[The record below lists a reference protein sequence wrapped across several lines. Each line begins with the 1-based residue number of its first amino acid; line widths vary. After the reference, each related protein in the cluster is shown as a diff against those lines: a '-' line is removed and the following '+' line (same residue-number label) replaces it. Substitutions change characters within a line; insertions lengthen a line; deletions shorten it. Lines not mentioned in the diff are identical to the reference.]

1 MNTSFKFIFII
12 FITLISI
19 SNEHNNVNEENKKEN
34 IIIKYLLK
42 SSNTIEI
49 ITTKIISKLIN
60 DFNIE
65 EPFDFGCFFILG
77 IIVRILMS
85 FITSKFKNN
94 DNYVYNTPD
103 TAEYLYK
110 IINQLNELSNKMVKR
125 NENNNNNNDNND
137 NNINDN
143 ENENNDF
150 KKMTDEINLFLNK
163 FENSIKNI
171 EDEIKKNQKT
181 NEEILTTIED
191 CQKEIQDSI
200 STPQ

>member
-65 EPFDFGCFFILG
+65 EPFDFGYFFILG
-77 IIVRILMS
+77 IIFRILIS

-143 ENENNDF
+143 ENNDL
-150 KKMTDEINLFLNK
+150 KKMSDEINLFLNK

-171 EDEIKKNQKT
+171 EEEIKKNQKT
-181 NEEILTTIED
+181 NEEILTTIEN

>member
-19 SNEHNNVNEENKKEN
+19 SNEQNNINEENKKEN

-65 EPFDFGCFFILG
+65 EPFDFGYFFILG
-77 IIVRILMS
+77 IIFRILIS
-85 FITSKFKNN
+85 FIASKFKNN

-125 NENNNNNNDNND
+125 NENNNNNNNDND

-143 ENENNDF
+143 ENNDL
-150 KKMTDEINLFLNK
+150 KKMSDEINLFLNK

-171 EDEIKKNQKT
+171 EEEIKKNQKT
-181 NEEILTTIED
+181 NEEILTTIEN

>member
-65 EPFDFGCFFILG
+65 EPFDFGYFFILG
-77 IIVRILMS
+77 IIFRILIS
-85 FITSKFKNN
+85 FIASKFKNN

-125 NENNNNNNDNND
+125 NENNNNNNNDNDNE

-143 ENENNDF
+143 ENNDL
-150 KKMTDEINLFLNK
+150 KKMSDEINLFLNK
-163 FENSIKNI
+163 FENSIKKI
-171 EDEIKKNQKT
+171 EEEIKKNQKT
-181 NEEILTTIED
+181 NEEILTTIEN

>member
-19 SNEHNNVNEENKKEN
+19 SNEQNNINEENKKEN

-77 IIVRILMS
+77 IICRILMS

-103 TAEYLYK
+103 SAEYLYK

-125 NENNNNNNDNND
+125 NENNNNNDNND

-143 ENENNDF
+143 ENNDL
-150 KKMTDEINLFLNK
+150 KKMSDEINLFLNK

-171 EDEIKKNQKT
+171 EDEIQKNQKT
-181 NEEILTTIED
+181 NEEILKTIEQ

>member
-19 SNEHNNVNEENKKEN
+19 SNEQNNINEENKKEN

-42 SSNTIEI
+42 SSNTIEK

-77 IIVRILMS
+77 IICRILMS

-103 TAEYLYK
+103 SAEYLYK

-125 NENNNNNNDNND
+125 NENNNNNDNND

-143 ENENNDF
+143 ENNDL
-150 KKMTDEINLFLNK
+150 KKMSDEINLFLNK

-171 EDEIKKNQKT
+171 EDEIQKNQKT
-181 NEEILTTIED
+181 NEEILKTIEQ